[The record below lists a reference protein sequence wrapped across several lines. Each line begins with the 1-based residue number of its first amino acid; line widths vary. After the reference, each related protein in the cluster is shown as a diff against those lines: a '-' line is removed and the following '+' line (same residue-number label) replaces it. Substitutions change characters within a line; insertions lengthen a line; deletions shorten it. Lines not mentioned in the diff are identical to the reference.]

1 MKPKINQISPE
12 NKEFD
17 LKKVFPCI
25 FIFIIGIMFI
35 LPGQGYTTA
44 SEEPKNK
51 DIETLKDPENSILHT
66 PFVTKEPVK
75 DTVPLSVITANELK
89 TKLEVVEEKL
99 DHLSDTMRFY
109 HYGFIF
115 LIIFALVGLGLLI
128 LLIIILKNDL
138 GKIIYRDRKR
148 DSIKV
153 KTY

>member
-1 MKPKINQISPE
+1 MK
-12 NKEFD
+12 
-17 LKKVFPCI
+17 LFPCI
-25 FIFIIGIMFI
+25 FIFIIGIMFV
-35 LPGQGYTTA
+35 LPGQGNAA
-44 SEEPKNK
+44 SNK
-51 DIETLKDPENSILHT
+51 DSKSKDIKTLKDPENSILHT

-75 DTVPLSVITANELK
+75 DTAPLSVITANELK

-138 GKIIYRDRKR
+138 RKIIYKDKNRHL
-148 DSIKV
+148 KV
-153 KTY
+153 REY

>member
-1 MKPKINQISPE
+1 MKPKINHISPD
-12 NKEFD
+12 NKGYNPEI
-17 LKKVFPCI
+17 VFFCI
-25 FIFIIGIMFI
+25 FIFIIGIMFV
-35 LPGQGYTTA
+35 LPMQGYA
-44 SEEPKNK
+44 VSKQDSKNK
-51 DIETLKDPENSILHT
+51 DVKTLKDPDNSILHT

-75 DTVPLSVITANELK
+75 ETTPLSVITVNELK

-138 GKIIYRDRKR
+138 RKIIYKDKNR
-148 DSIKV
+148 DSKV
-153 KTY
+153 REY